1 MALCGCKLWERHCSL
16 IKDYLM
22 SSTLQFRLRH
32 VSYFCLIEQ
41 MQDQDDQTKPMRTR
55 QFHVVGAHFDD
66 YIFHC
71 PTGLVAH
78 GNVASKSLQ
87 MDEVAHKYNISTLL
101 Q

>member
-1 MALCGCKLWERHCSL
+1 MQQSGCLQLQHIAMPHAKGNFMALCGCKLWERHCSL
-16 IKDYLM
+16 IKGYLM

-66 YIFHC
+66 
-71 PTGLVAH
+71 
-78 GNVASKSLQ
+78 SL
-87 MDEVAHKYNISTLL
+87 ISSTVPLD
-101 Q
+101 